1 MPTKQRAADGVR
13 DLRVGDLVE
22 VRSAEEILATLDRNA
37 ELDSLPF
44 MPEMLKFCGQRLTV
58 YKVAHKL
65 CDTIGSSGFRRMDDA
80 VHLTGARCDG
90 AAHDGCQAQCMIYWK
105 TAWLK
110 RVPREEARSPHP
122 TAAAAPAATPATAP
136 DGTRLLPLLTA
147 ATRGPADDDGAPTYR
162 CQATEVLRAAPPLP
176 IKQLDQYVAD
186 VRSGNASMPW
196 MLRAFLVTVFNRVQD
211 LSRRKLPRWLRFR
224 QGRSW
229 KFLKGTATKT
239 PTAVTDLRPGEL
251 VRIKS
256 KAEIA
261 KTLNSKLQNRG
272 LGFDMEMARFCG
284 RTARVSHRVDKI
296 LDERTGR
303 MLHMRNPC
311 IVLEGVVCE
320 GAYSVSCPRAIH
332 AYWREIWLERIA
344 DGPTPTRP
352 GHQ

>member
-1 MPTKQRAADGVR
+1 MPTTPRGASEVSK
-13 DLRVGDLVE
+13 LRVGDLVE
-22 VRSAEEILATLDRNA
+22 VRTAEEILATLDGNA

-65 CDTIGSSGFRRMDDA
+65 CDTIGTSGFRRMDDA

-90 AAHDGCQAQCMIYWK
+90 QAHDGCQAQCMIYWK

-110 RVPREEARSPHP
+110 RVSPEEPMSPQP
-122 TAAAAPAATPATAP
+122 AAAVTLTAP
-136 DGTRLLPLLTA
+136 DGPRLLPLLTA
-147 ATRGPADDDGAPTYR
+147 ATRGADDAGGAPTYR
-162 CQATEVLRAAPPLP
+162 CQATELLRAAPPLP
-176 IKQLDQYVAD
+176 IRQLDQYVAD
-186 VRSGNASMPW
+186 VRSGNVSVPW

-229 KFLKGTATKT
+229 QFLRGTATKT
-239 PTAVTDLRPGEL
+239 PTEITDLRPGEL

-256 KAEIA
+256 KAEIM
-261 KTLNSKLQNRG
+261 KTLNAKLENRG

-284 RTARVSHRVDKI
+284 RTARVSHRVEKI

-303 MLHMRNPC
+303 MLRMRHPC
-311 IVLEGVVCE
+311 IVLDGIVCE

-344 DGPTPTRP
+344 DPAPTRP
-352 GHQ
+352 ARP